1 MKNFH
6 VMNAEVEVLEVRVL
20 MHSHEA
26 RYSHGENSTQTMLD
40 YIPDPELV
48 LPKFLM
54 KENCTI
60 VNIPC

>member
-1 MKNFH
+1 MKNFY

-40 YIPDPELV
+40 YIPDPGVGSSEILD
-48 LPKFLM
+48 
-54 KENCTI
+54 EEICTV

>member
-1 MKNFH
+1 MKNFY

-20 MHSHEA
+20 MHGHEA
-26 RYSHGENSTQTMLD
+26 HHSHGENSTQKCL
-40 YIPDPELV
+40 IVSQVPELA

-54 KENCTI
+54 KKICTI